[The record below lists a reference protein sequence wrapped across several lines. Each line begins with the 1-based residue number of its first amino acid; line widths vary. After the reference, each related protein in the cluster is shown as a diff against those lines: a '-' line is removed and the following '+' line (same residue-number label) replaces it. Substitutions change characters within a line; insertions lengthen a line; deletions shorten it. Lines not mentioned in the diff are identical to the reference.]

1 MFLTT
6 SNELSPQLFFP
17 GNCCNVFARSIGFVQ
32 HTAMALATQAF
43 GIDVQFGSLI
53 FCNGALRRF
62 FTLLLLLFEEEEEG
76 EALFVVSPLLSVE
89 EYFFPNGMRGS
100 RPPLNALEEEAEDL
114 TDMISPSLSL
124 SVCVCVLRV
133 SEILSSPLLCL
144 RLLPGVKFCSMY
156 KYVHEWGRSTSKERE
171 YAEKRNIPPS
181 KARRR

>member
-62 FTLLLLLFEEEEEG
+62 FTLLLLFEEEEG
-76 EALFVVSPLLSVE
+76 EALFVVSPLSVE

-124 SVCVCVLRV
+124 SVCVCFTRLRDPL
-133 SEILSSPLLCL
+133 LSSLCL
-144 RLLPGVKFCSMY
+144 CLLPGVKFCSMY

>member
-1 MFLTT
+1 LLASLATAEGNPRYGPARKPSLFAMFLTT

-76 EALFVVSPLLSVE
+76 EALFVVSPLSVE

-124 SVCVCVLRV
+124 SVCVFYASQR
-133 SEILSSPLLCL
+133 SSPLLSL
-144 RLLPGVKFCSMY
+144 SSSSS
-156 KYVHEWGRSTSKERE
+156 RSKVLFDV
-171 YAEKRNIPPS
+171 
-181 KARRR
+181 

>member
-1 MFLTT
+1 LLASLATAEGNPRYGPARKPSLFAMFLTT

-124 SVCVCVLRV
+124 CVCVFYASQR
-133 SEILSSPLLCL
+133 SSPLLFFVFVFF
-144 RLLPGVKFCSMY
+144 P
-156 KYVHEWGRSTSKERE
+156 E
-171 YAEKRNIPPS
+171 
-181 KARRR
+181 

>member
-1 MFLTT
+1 
-6 SNELSPQLFFP
+6 
-17 GNCCNVFARSIGFVQ
+17 
-32 HTAMALATQAF
+32 MALATQAF

-100 RPPLNALEEEAEDL
+100 RPPLN
-114 TDMISPSLSL
+114 MISPSLSL
-124 SVCVCVLRV
+124 CVCVCVLRV